1 MISKWKYFSQLN
13 PKVKKFYIRPMALL
27 TKQTIFSRLVDL
39 ARCILILCLSEEIG
53 KDKDG
58 NDSTAESAV
67 IITDHIKGVEDVS
80 LDNKNDIV

>member
-13 PKVKKFYIRPMALL
+13 PKAKTFYIRPMALL
-27 TKQTIFSRLVDL
+27 TKQTILSRLVDL
-39 ARCILILCLSEEIG
+39 ARYILILCLSEEIG

-67 IITDHIKGVEDVS
+67 IITDHIKGIEDVS
-80 LDNKNDIV
+80 LDNKTDIV